1 MNRIK
6 AFFLGAG
13 AVGAIAFLLFANPP
27 AERLVKEGEQAE
39 RWRARAEAAERELDL
54 LRTRLESLPES
65 QQAVSLSSSAA
76 KPRAPTCAPS
86 TPTVSPPVS
95 YPDAWLDPARQEE
108 WNALVSSALENEV
121 ERRLGHTLSP
131 ERVERLVE
139 TLRRLRDASIGL
151 RSEFPDPKDP
161 DSLRDQLAR
170 EIMLV
175 ESDRIIRAEL
185 GIGVSDFLRGLD
197 GNPVEE
203 VFPTKPIEPVR

>member
-1 MNRIK
+1 VNRIK

-27 AERLVKEGEQAE
+27 AERLVKEGEEAE

-65 QQAVSLSSSAA
+65 QQAVSLPSSAA
-76 KPRAPTCAPS
+76 KPWAPTCAPS
-86 TPTVSPPVS
+86 TPAVSPPVS

-151 RSEFPDPKDP
+151 HSAFPDPEDP

-203 VFPTKPIEPVR
+203 VFPTKSIEPVR

>member
-1 MNRIK
+1 MNRITT
-6 AFFLGAG
+6 FFLGAG

-27 AERLVKEGEQAE
+27 TERLVKQGEEAE
-39 RWRARAEAAERELDL
+39 RWRTRAEAAERELDL
-54 LRTRLESLPES
+54 LRARLESFPET
-65 QQAVSLSSSAA
+65 QPAVSLSSLAA
-76 KPRAPTCAPS
+76 KPRAPS
-86 TPTVSPPVS
+86 TPATSPPAP
-95 YPDAWLDPARQEE
+95 YLDAGLDPARQEE

-121 ERRLGHTLSP
+121 AERLGHTLSP

-151 RSEFPDPKDP
+151 RSELPDPQDS

-175 ESDRIIRAEL
+175 ESDRIFRAEL
-185 GIGVSDFLRGLD
+185 GIGFSDFLRGLD

-203 VFPTKPIEPVR
+203 VFPPKPIEPVR

>member
-13 AVGAIAFLLFANPP
+13 AVGAIAFLLFVNPP

>member
-1 MNRIK
+1 VNRIT
-6 AFFLGAG
+6 AFLLGAG
-13 AVGAIAFLLFANPP
+13 AVAAITFLLFANPP
-27 AERLVKEGEQAE
+27 TERLVKEGEETE
-39 RWRARAEAAERELDL
+39 RWRTRAEAAERELDL
-54 LRTRLESLPES
+54 LRARPESLPDS
-65 QQAVSLSSSAA
+65 QPAVPLSSSAA
-76 KPRAPTCAPS
+76 KPWAPTCAPS
-86 TPTVSPPVS
+86 TPGVSPPAS

-108 WNALVSSALENEV
+108 WNALASSALENEV

-131 ERVERLVE
+131 DRIERLVE

-151 RSEFPDPKDP
+151 RSEFPNPEDP

-175 ESDRIIRAEL
+175 ESDRIIRGEL

-203 VFPTKPIEPVR
+203 VFPIKPIEPVR

>member
-1 MNRIK
+1 VNRIK

-13 AVGAIAFLLFANPP
+13 AVGAIAFLLFANYP
-27 AERLVKEGEQAE
+27 AERLVKEGQEAE

-151 RSEFPDPKDP
+151 HSGFPDPEDP

-175 ESDRIIRAEL
+175 ESDRIIRTEL

-203 VFPTKPIEPVR
+203 VFPTKSIKPVR

>member
-13 AVGAIAFLLFANPP
+13 AVGAIAFLLFANHPV
-27 AERLVKEGEQAE
+27 ERLVKEGEQAE